1 MLHVMFA
8 TSSSPASVACRRQ
21 VFAHA
26 HKRVKVYLCHFHVKD
41 CWLKNSIKKVRINNA
56 RRQELLERLDKI
68 LYFNPGAGVGEASQ
82 QQHFC
87 SPAFM
92 ACGNVLMLRK
102 C

>member
-1 MLHVMFA
+1 MFA
-8 TSSSPASVACRRQ
+8 TSSSSASVACRRQ

-68 LYFNPGAGVGEASQ
+68 LFQPRRWRGLGITATALLQPCIHGLWQCADAS
-82 QQHFC
+82 
-87 SPAFM
+87 
-92 ACGNVLMLRK
+92 
-102 C
+102 